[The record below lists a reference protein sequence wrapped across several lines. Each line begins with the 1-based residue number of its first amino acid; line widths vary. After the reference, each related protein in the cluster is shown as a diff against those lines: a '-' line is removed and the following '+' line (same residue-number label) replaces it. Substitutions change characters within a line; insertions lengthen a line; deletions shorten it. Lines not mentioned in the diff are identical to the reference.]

1 MLIGRDALLI
11 LDLCLHVVNG
21 VGGLDLESNG
31 LASEGLH
38 EDLHTTTE
46 TEHQVESRLLL
57 DVIVGQGATILE
69 LLSSEDEALL
79 IGGNTL
85 FVLNLGL
92 DVVNSVRGLDLKG
105 DSLASQSLDEDLHAT
120 AETEHQVQGG
130 FLLDVV
136 VTEGAAI
143 FKLLASEDQ
152 TLLIGRDAL
161 LVLDLSLDIIDS
173 VRRLDLESDS
183 FARKGL
189 DENLHSAESW
199 LKTLLIINKIGDTV

>member
-1 MLIGRDALLI
+1 MQ
-11 LDLCLHVVNG
+11 
-21 VGGLDLESNG
+21 GGL
-31 LASEGLH
+31 
-38 EDLHTTTE
+38 
-46 TEHQVESRLLL
+46 
-57 DVIVGQGATILE
+57 
-69 LLSSEDEALL
+69 
-79 IGGNTL
+79 
-85 FVLNLGL
+85 
-92 DVVNSVRGLDLKG
+92 
-105 DSLASQSLDEDLHAT
+105 
-120 AETEHQVQGG
+120 
-130 FLLDVV
+130 LLDVV
-136 VTEGAAI
+136 VAEGAAI